1 MEQAIFENFDFLVK
15 VQVLLSQSFFFFF
28 FFFFWQVVRTGSGFQ
43 VGPGQTEVLE
53 DDIMRRG
60 HVSALGASSAWL
72 GEVAC
77 ETGADDARG
86 AWRRVAYRLGL
97 KFLGPVDQRSM
108 DLMV

>member
-1 MEQAIFENFDFLVK
+1 
-15 VQVLLSQSFFFFF
+15 
-28 FFFFWQVVRTGSGFQ
+28 
-43 VGPGQTEVLE
+43 
-53 DDIMRRG
+53 MRRG

-86 AWRRVAYRLGL
+86 TWRRMAYRLGL
-97 KFLGPVDQRSM
+97 KFLGSVDQRSM